1 MPRNPKVII
10 AMSGGVDSS
19 VTACLLKEQGYD
31 CVGVFMR
38 VSAGDAPDGQTEESQ
53 SAAAARDTS
62 TSTFELPQLD
72 PAASRRNLKKG
83 CCSIGDSCDARA
95 VAAKLGIPFYSL
107 NFRQEFGQIIDHFV
121 DEYTRAR
128 TPNPCIL
135 CNTQVKFGRLFQ
147 YADLVGAELVATGH
161 YARILRPAA
170 RAANTGSS
178 SSVHL
183 ARARFLEKD
192 QSYLLFGIRRDD
204 LRRCVFPLG
213 EMEDKATVRQ
223 IAADLGLEV
232 HDKPDSQEIC
242 FVPDNDYKQL
252 VQQRRPD
259 ALQPGQIRDAA
270 GNVLGTH
277 TGIANYTIGQRRGL
291 GIAAGDPI
299 YVTNL
304 DPITNTVTVGDK
316 SALLRDT
323 LIATDVNWLVA
334 PPPAD
339 TWQAALIKIRYQHTP
354 APGRIRLHSD
364 GSVEARFDA
373 PQPAITPGQAAV
385 FYRDD
390 GVVRG
395 GGWIQ

>member
-1 MPRNPKVII
+1 MSPSPKVII

-38 VSAGDAPDGQTEESQ
+38 VSAGDAPDGQIEESQ
-53 SAAAARDTS
+53 SAAATHDAS
-62 TSTFELPQLD
+62 ASAFQLPQLD

-95 VAAKLGIPFYSL
+95 VASQLGIPFYSL
-107 NFRQEFGQIIDHFV
+107 DFRQEFGQIIDHFV

-128 TPNPCIL
+128 TPNPCIH
-135 CNTQVKFGRLFQ
+135 CNTHVKFGRLFQ

-161 YARILRPAA
+161 YARILRSPAN
-170 RAANTGSS
+170 AAHADTD
-178 SSVHL
+178 VHL

-192 QSYLLFGIRRDD
+192 QSYVLFGIRRDD

-213 EMEDKATVRQ
+213 EIDDKATVRQ
-223 IAADLGLEV
+223 MAADLGLEV

-252 VQQRRPD
+252 VQQRRPH
-259 ALQPGQIRDAA
+259 ALQPGQIRDTA

-323 LIATDVNWLVA
+323 LIAEDVNWLVA

-339 TWQAALIKIRYQHTP
+339 TWQPAQIKIRYQHTP
-354 APGRIRLHSD
+354 APGNIRLQSD

-385 FYRDD
+385 FYRED
-390 GVVRG
+390 GVVLG